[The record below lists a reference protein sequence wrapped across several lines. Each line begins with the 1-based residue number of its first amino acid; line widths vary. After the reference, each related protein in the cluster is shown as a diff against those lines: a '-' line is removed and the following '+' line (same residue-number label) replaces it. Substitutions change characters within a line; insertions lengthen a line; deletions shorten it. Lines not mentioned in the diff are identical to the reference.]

1 MAKKK
6 GTTKDEPDVP
16 SADEETL
23 DRLEEWRNRFD
34 AAEKL
39 HKEWE
44 DVFRCREL
52 HAKYVG
58 TGQWSVEEDPDT
70 DKYYVNLF
78 FSAVETRRPS
88 LVFRTPFVRVRP
100 NPSRTDDP
108 LNTTEYRAMLFE
120 STLNTLMGDRRVGVL
135 PACALA
141 LQEAFFRFGCV
152 EVGISG
158 NVIENPRAGKPAL
171 KAESDEELMDDDDQ
185 PVLEPEFLVTDEKP
199 FVRRIPAE
207 QIMVSISNKNDLLA
221 NDWIGY
227 YEYVRK
233 EDVESNKFFAPVKDL
248 KANSVLRDESGYV
261 TPSASMKRALST
273 SMVKLIRIW
282 DLRTHKRYV
291 FADTGEGF
299 LVDGESYKT
308 LPLAFLKFHDILDSY
323 YPLPPAYN
331 WVHPQREVNDE
342 RESMRIHRKR
352 FNRKYTA
359 LKGKIDPDQMDA
371 LEMGEDGTI
380 IEVQNHDA
388 IKPIEDA
395 QQDRAI
401 FQQHMMSRT
410 DFTEVSSI
418 GGEQRNI
425 AESETATQANIISTD
440 SKVRES
446 YQRETVAAWMS
457 EIARILLALL
467 YEQASLPFWIYT
479 NVDPFSAGGMQE
491 AQEIAESFQ
500 LMRPEYLEDYANWE
514 ISVDMASMM
523 PAVEQREKQDWMML
537 LQQLQPNALY
547 LLSSDVILRKTL
559 NYFGVKAEKEIQEIK
574 AALQKVVTFQMNM
587 QLMAASGMPVMPPFD
602 GGSSKPTPT
611 GLPAAPQGGVAA
623 PGPVPGPP
631 QIEQATAAMG
641 PAPRGGF

>member
-6 GTTKDEPDVP
+6 AAPTDAEVV
-16 SADEETL
+16 SADDDTL
-23 DRLEEWRNRFD
+23 ERLTEWRNRFD
-34 AAEKL
+34 SAEKL

-58 TGQWSVEEDPDT
+58 TGQWTVEEDPDT

-78 FSAVETRRPS
+78 FSAIETRRPS
-88 LVFRTPFVRVRP
+88 LVFRTPFVRVRA

-108 LNTTEYRAMLFE
+108 ANTSEYRAMLFE

-171 KAESDEELMDDDDQ
+171 QAESDEELMDEDEN

-233 EDVESNKFFAPVKDL
+233 EDVEANKFFKPVKDL

-261 TPSASMKRALST
+261 LNNSPARRAMT
-273 SMVKLIRIW
+273 TQMVKLIRIW

-299 LVDGESYKT
+299 LVDGEPYKT

-331 WVHPQREVNDE
+331 WVPPQREVNDE

-352 FNRKYTA
+352 FNRKYTI
-359 LKGKIDPDQMDA
+359 LRGKIDPDQLDA
-371 LEMGEDGTI
+371 LELGEDGTMV
-380 IEVQNHDA
+380 EVQQHEA

-425 AESETATQANIISTD
+425 AESDTATQANIIDVNSR
-440 SKVRES
+440 VRES

-457 EIARILLALL
+457 EVARIMLALL

-479 NVDPFSAGGMQE
+479 NVDPFSANGMME

-514 ISVDMASMM
+514 ITVDMASMM
-523 PAVEQREKQDWMML
+523 PAVEQREKQDWMQL
-537 LQQLQPNALY
+537 LQILQPNALY

-559 NYFGVKAEKEIQEIK
+559 HYFGVRAEKEILEIK
-574 AALQKVVTFQMNM
+574 AALQKVITFQMNM
-587 QLMAASGMPVMPPFD
+587 QLMAASGMPLMPPFD
-602 GGSSKPTPT
+602 SGSSKPTPT
-611 GLPAAPQGGVAA
+611 GQPASPQGGVAA
-623 PGPVPGPP
+623 PGPVPAMP
-631 QIEQATAAMG
+631 QIAQATAAMG
-641 PAPRGGF
+641 PAPKGGF